1 MVDTDSITPGDTT
14 HAPST
19 TPGSS
24 GSPTMVLS
32 HAEYDR
38 LRQIEFSQNSHSVT
52 HASSSGMDAYIASS
66 FRLGYQ
72 IQELYPI

>member
-19 TPGSS
+19 TYGSS

-32 HAEYDR
+32 QAEYDR
-38 LRQIEFSQNSHSVT
+38 LR
-52 HASSSGMDAYIASS
+52 
-66 FRLGYQ
+66 
-72 IQELYPI
+72 